1 MPLDFYMQKN
11 EFRLLFT
18 AQHTHKI
25 NSTWVIDVNV
35 KTIRFPEENT
45 ENFVA
50 LDQIEFSDTTS
61 EV

>member
-1 MPLDFYMQKN
+1 MPLGFYMQKN

-25 NSTWVIDVNV
+25 NSTWIIDVSV
-35 KTIRFPEENT
+35 KTIRFPEENA
-45 ENFVA
+45 ENLGV